1 MKRWNMIRQAV
12 LVQKMP
18 KSEARQTFNVSRTLL
33 QKILTHDEPPG
44 YRQGKPRPKTTI
56 GDFLD
61 VIKEILE
68 ADKKEVRKQRH
79 TAKRIFERLRDEHGY
94 AGSERTVR
102 QAVADLKKSSRK
114 VYVPLAH
121 PPGEAQFDFGFA
133 YAKVSGE
140 RTKIA
145 YGELSLPYSNVRFLQ
160 VFPKECTETFQE
172 SLKRAFEFLEGVPR
186 RISFDNSRV
195 AVSRL
200 WLKDGK
206 GGVDPT
212 YEFLR
217 LASHYLFEYR
227 FCRVRQPQE
236 KGHVENAVGYSRRNH
251 LVPIPEFDDFD
262 SFSELLIQKC
272 REDMNKVSARQT
284 KTIGELFREETRTP
298 QWTPHDRARLSLR
311 LQPFFSPSAHVSR
324 SDSCF
329 DLLDARG
336 H

>member
-1 MKRWNMIRQAV
+1 MIREAV
-12 LVQKMP
+12 LVQKMS

-121 PPGEAQFDFGFA
+121 PPGEARFDFGFA
-133 YAKVSGE
+133 HAKVSGE

-195 AVSRL
+195 DVWKRPP
-200 WLKDGK
+200 G
-206 GGVDPT
+206 
-212 YEFLR
+212 
-217 LASHYLFEYR
+217 
-227 FCRVRQPQE
+227 
-236 KGHVENAVGYSRRNH
+236 
-251 LVPIPEFDDFD
+251 
-262 SFSELLIQKC
+262 
-272 REDMNKVSARQT
+272 
-284 KTIGELFREETRTP
+284 RTAP
-298 QWTPHDRARLSLR
+298 ANTSG
-311 LQPFFSPSAHVSR
+311 F
-324 SDSCF
+324 
-329 DLLDARG
+329 
-336 H
+336 